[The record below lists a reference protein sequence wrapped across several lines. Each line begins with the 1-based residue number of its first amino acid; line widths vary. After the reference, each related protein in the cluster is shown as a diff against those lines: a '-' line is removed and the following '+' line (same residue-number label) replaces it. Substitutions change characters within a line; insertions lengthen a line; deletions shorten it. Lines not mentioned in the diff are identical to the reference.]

1 MTTPGYLKPISHI
14 ESRSEELLQFE
25 LIEKQ
30 GPRKDGCHGCLAPV
44 TFCGM
49 GATGARFQQ
58 LFSIF
63 LFQIC
68 YFMIYMLEY
77 LTNIEPIDDNTIKG
91 MPLFEYIRYLG
102 SVTH

>member
-44 TFCGM
+44 TFCGV

-58 LFSIF
+58 YFFIF
-63 LFQIC
+63 F
-68 YFMIYMLEY
+68 
-77 LTNIEPIDDNTIKG
+77 IK
-91 MPLFEYIRYLG
+91 FAI
-102 SVTH
+102 